1 MFKKILVAVD
11 SSTMSRIVFEQA
23 LHLAQHNQA
32 SLMVLHILSGED
44 ENSPQPIPP
53 NIDSMYWAPGTELNI
68 DSWRQQWKNYESE
81 CLEQL
86 KAYVTEAMNMGVNA
100 EFRQISGSIGRTIC
114 QIAETWKADSIVIGN
129 RGRTGLKELL
139 LGSVSNYVLHHA
151 PCSVLIVKSVVT
163 PKT

>member
-11 SSTMSRIVFEQA
+11 SSTMSRIIFERA
-23 LHLAQHNQA
+23 LQLAQQHQA
-32 SLMVLHILSGED
+32 SLMLLHILSGED

-53 NIDSMYWAPGTELNI
+53 NIDSMYWAPGTELDL

-86 KAYVTEAMNMGVNA
+86 KAYVTEAINLGVNA
-100 EFRQISGSIGRTIC
+100 QFRQISGSIGRTIC
-114 QIAETWKADSIVIGN
+114 QIAGTWQADLIVIGN
-129 RGRTGLKELL
+129 RGRTGLKELF

-151 PCSVLIVKSVVT
+151 PCSVLTLKSVVT
-163 PKT
+163 PET